1 MSFSRRSFL
10 AASAAFVAAPAF
22 GQVPASGAVDVII
35 VGAGAAGIAAAR
47 KIAPT
52 GKRVVLVEASDRIGG
67 RCFTD
72 TRSFGMPYDRGAH
85 SLHSPDVNP
94 LAKLARGAGL
104 EVYPAPPGQKL
115 RIGRRNGREGELED
129 FLASLV
135 RANRAISDVA
145 RGKSDVAA
153 AAALPKTLGEWRN
166 TVEFMLGPY
175 ACGKD
180 LTDISAADLAKSADR
195 DVNAYCR
202 QGLGALL
209 VKLAEGI
216 PLRLSAPVRAID
228 SFGRGRVE
236 VQTSVGTLTG
246 RFAIVTVSTNIL
258 AASKI
263 RFLPELPKRQQEAAA
278 KLTLSSYDRVALE
291 LDGNPLGLDPDDL
304 VFEKSEQQRTAAMLA
319 NVSGSSLVFIDVGG
333 KFGRDLA
340 AQGEP
345 AMVAFA
351 TDWLANLYGN
361 EIKKAVKRSHATR
374 WNQEPWV
381 LGAMSAAPPGAQP
394 LRKVLMEP
402 VRDRVFFA
410 GEAAHETLWG
420 TVDGA
425 WESGERAATE
435 VLKRMGIG
443 LTPRTSSPAPRRE
456 RQQRQRQPTPANIP
470 FRDFR

>member
-1 MSFSRRSFL
+1 MLLSRRSFL
-10 AASAAFVAAPAF
+10 AASASLVAAPAF
-22 GQVPASGAVDVII
+22 GQVRPSGIVDAIV

-47 KIAPT
+47 RIVAA

-72 TRSFGMPYDRGAH
+72 TRSFDVPYDRGAH
-85 SLHSPDVNP
+85 SLQSPDVNP
-94 LAKLARGAGL
+94 LAKLARGTGL

-135 RANRAISDVA
+135 RANRAISEAA
-145 RGKSDVAA
+145 RGKTDVAA
-153 AAALPKTLGEWRN
+153 AAALPRTLGEWRQ

-175 ACGKD
+175 VCGKD
-180 LTDISAADLAKSADR
+180 LSEISAADLAKSSER

-202 QGLGALL
+202 HGLGALL

-216 PLRLSAPVRAID
+216 PVRLSTAVRAID
-228 SFGRGRVE
+228 SFGRARVE
-236 VQTSVGTLTG
+236 VQTSAGTLTG
-246 RFAIVTVSTNIL
+246 RAVIVTVSTNIL
-258 AASKI
+258 AANKI
-263 RFLPELPKRQQEAAA
+263 RFLPELPKRHQEAAA
-278 KLTLSSYDRVALE
+278 KLTLGSYDRVALE
-291 LDGNPLGLDPDDL
+291 LDGNPLGLEPDDL
-304 VFEKSEQQRTAAMLA
+304 VFEKSERARTAAMLA
-319 NVSGSSLVFIDVGG
+319 NVSGSSLVFVDVGG
-333 KFGRDLA
+333 RFGRDLA
-340 AQGEP
+340 AQGEA

-374 WNQEPWV
+374 WNQEPWI

-394 LRKVLMEP
+394 LRRVLMEP
-402 VRDRVFFA
+402 FRDRVFLA

-420 TVDGA
+420 TVEGA

-443 LTPRTSSPAPRRE
+443 VTPRTSSPSPRRQP
-456 RQQRQRQPTPANIP
+456 RQQPNPTIAPL
-470 FRDFR
+470 RDFQ